1 MDPDTRRARVEQL
14 AREIWEA
21 EGRPDGQAERHW
33 GMAERLVDAEIAAAG
48 QPPAPQEPS
57 GH

>member
-21 EGRPDGQAERHW
+21 EGRPEAQAE
-33 GMAERLVDAEIAAAG
+33 AKEAG
-48 QPPAPQEPS
+48 
-57 GH
+57 